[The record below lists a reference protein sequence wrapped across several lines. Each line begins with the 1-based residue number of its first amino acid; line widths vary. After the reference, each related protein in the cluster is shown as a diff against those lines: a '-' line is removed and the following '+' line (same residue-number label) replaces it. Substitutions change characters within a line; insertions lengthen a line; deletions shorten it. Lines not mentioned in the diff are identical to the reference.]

1 MKKSRFGR
9 GWQSQRRIIRLH
21 DETYFGAVDAAN
33 HGSRRSDGIRRG
45 EPTGGQHRAAYNQR
59 H

>member
-1 MKKSRFGR
+1 MKKADLEEAGRVNGGLFGYTMR
-9 GWQSQRRIIRLH
+9 HIL
-21 DETYFGAVDAAN
+21 VPLMLLN